1 MMEEGDVPVTRV
13 CPNCSYED
21 DDPDTCLEP
30 RCPMCNVDMEQALA
44 EEKLKNDRR
53 SAELRLEEDMRRKS
67 QEEEA
72 AWRERRRITEIQNA
86 QTYDPTFLAPA
97 RRKSQISRENA
108 ARREEAAMRRRTE
121 ASLCR
126 LSNEATRED
135 RSHVVDVTLAGAEKV
150 DTAKVRETNMSY
162 EFGSDQKLLEFVS
175 NLPQTC
181 VKVHIIGI
189 PKTPVG
195 KTTVTRILQE
205 IIESLQLSAH
215 VTILADENFVAG
227 GTDNVLSVCVY
238 DVCNVKSFEYCVEK
252 CCQSTNALRTV
263 LVGNKIDL
271 EYWRQVSVRRAA
283 STILD
288 INRKRRSENCGAHP
302 VTFLEISAYTG
313 LHIGYLVD
321 EILRIVLSPR
331 YSSEL
336 IEQLYD
342 ECDLCE
348 DAIDVYKDP
357 ELLVYARLLKMGAP
371 VEFISQ
377 KMMNEGVQKRV
388 LLRVSPRYVFWPTE
402 QSSDEY
408 SSVSIEESSSDAS
421 NSSSSSDVLV
431 AARRRRKTVRHSWGD
446 DTGSGMLE
454 GNLEALSLGDV
465 RRDLNQLSLNVDKL
479 GLKEKKV
486 MDTVRFDGATLKKSF
501 KRRSLPPPEDISMPP
516 APPPP
521 AVSES
526 KILAPMQ
533 QQSISQDQLN
543 INFMDMRNV
552 SDLMMDKRYSKEE
565 NSDDDNDVLEDE
577 WDDDNIFLNDEVL
590 EEELHIDGEDYQD
603 SIGVDLEGGVGI
615 DSLQSELAIKYEA
628 RNELQKMNVDM
639 VFEITDGN
647 EELNRRS
654 ENFQYQNQSFRTEK
668 KKSIPPLYA
677 CVFCCCILCVEGG
690 EFCAA
695 MCRNCVARSRRNCFT
710 CFASIKL
717 ALSKFFK
724 RKSLMDNVLADTE
737 NAFQTLAKSLHYL
750 IGSDMK
756 FRCLGTVYYYA
767 IGVWHKAVSWVVSY
781 VLIVS
786 ATVVMI
792 LPSFFTLLIVRTSTI
807 EKESKAF
814 GDRQETIRHEK
825 KEQSALRWLRIVLR
839 SLPMSIYLL
848 VVPYLMVY
856 RLFPTCNNDQ
866 ITYWVVG
873 YLVGVILLQI
883 LGSVRVYHSWK
894 SRDDTTIPAAP
905 DMYYEEDVDEDP
917 SARSC
922 VSKCLPLGGKKEAFV
937 SLENAGDVSM
947 DQSCATQKVKRKTAV
962 PIPPNTFTLSA
973 GNMVVVLSLIVEY
986 FQMASFPLQS
996 NPLDGDSDEASSDGP
1011 GEGFPSASPTVEPAS
1026 DFWGSK
1032 MFDSVYVNMGFD
1044 SDLTLTFMWVCVG
1057 MVCLLMLVF
1066 TNQFL
1071 FELRRYGN
1079 LLQRIEDK
1087 DSFFFSFTGAI
1098 VYGHGKP
1105 NNISKRM
1112 RLFVS
1117 LLSDTLFLV
1126 ISMQLLTVLACDTVP
1141 DSGGERATLR
1151 AKESV
1156 ECWEGEHALL
1166 STCAMMAY
1174 AFYVP
1179 LSIMITPMLLEAP
1192 STDSKDKP
1200 KEEGVA
1206 FLKLYLMT
1214 INVVKSVMLL
1224 VAVLGPQDIATLVL
1238 ATALSSLL
1246 LGGITVAW
1254 YSKQDLSSLPYSS
1267 SVHPCNMAF
1276 INYWKAVSY
1285 TTSVVSAVI
1294 VVTFHSLQDT
1304 SAFVSERSLTDTLL
1318 TAWFCIAAVYAS
1330 LYYQHY
1336 KRVKWRREVV
1346 SNLITYPFQ
1355 WRDEFESARDGAEA
1369 VNLSWWSDDEE
1380 VEKRRHIPGF
1390 TVSPWHDYRRSG
1402 DGLSC
1407 TESVEEVNGEALSYR
1422 LLQRFRK

>member
-1 MMEEGDVPVTRV
+1 M
-13 CPNCSYED
+13 
-21 DDPDTCLEP
+21 
-30 RCPMCNVDMEQALA
+30 
-44 EEKLKNDRR
+44 
-53 SAELRLEEDMRRKS
+53 
-67 QEEEA
+67 
-72 AWRERRRITEIQNA
+72 
-86 QTYDPTFLAPA
+86 
-97 RRKSQISRENA
+97 
-108 ARREEAAMRRRTE
+108 
-121 ASLCR
+121 
-126 LSNEATRED
+126 EATR
-135 RSHVVDVTLAGAEKV
+135 DVTSSKLKEEPGQGDAEQFLVPEVSLSSSLFELLA
-150 DTAKVRETNMSY
+150 T
-162 EFGSDQKLLEFVS
+162 
-175 NLPQTC
+175 LPRTH
-181 VKVHIIGI
+181 VTVHVTGM
-189 PKTPVG
+189 PEVPTG
-195 KTTVTRILQE
+195 KTTITRLLQKLIDSIHLSDYVTL
-205 IIESLQLSAH
+205 LDH
-215 VTILADENFVAG
+215 VFPVDDLPS
-227 GTDNVLSVCVY
+227 NVHSDTVLVMCVY

-252 CCQSTNALRTV
+252 YCRPTNAPRTV

-271 EYWRQVSVRRAA
+271 EYWRLVSVRRAA

-288 INRKRRSENCGAHP
+288 INRKRRSENCEAHP

-313 LHIGYLVD
+313 LHIGYIVD

-331 YSSEL
+331 YNMKWV
-336 IEQLYD
+336 D
-342 ECDLCE
+342 R
-348 DAIDVYKDP
+348 
-357 ELLVYARLLKMGAP
+357 VYAAVELHDDGSCDEDMNINYTGELKGKKTYGGKSKKK
-371 VEFISQ
+371 V
-377 KMMNEGVQKRV
+377 KRGV
-388 LLRVSPRYVFWPTE
+388 
-402 QSSDEY
+402 
-408 SSVSIEESSSDAS
+408 
-421 NSSSSSDVLV
+421 
-431 AARRRRKTVRHSWGD
+431 
-446 DTGSGMLE
+446 GMLMKE
-454 GNLEALSLGDV
+454 MED
-465 RRDLNQLSLNVDKL
+465 DH
-479 GLKEKKV
+479 LK
-486 MDTVRFDGATLKKSF
+486 
-501 KRRSLPPPEDISMPP
+501 
-516 APPPP
+516 PPP
-521 AVSES
+521 AQIDDDIEDDLRAIELSLRDLKNMAS
-526 KILAPMQ
+526 
-533 QQSISQDQLN
+533 SLN
-543 INFMDMRNV
+543 EMIMEQGELLDEVGDKAMYPSSLQMVRENDMGNLKDERWDV
-552 SDLMMDKRYSKEE
+552 EDVGTKTLMDKDKRIC
-565 NSDDDNDVLEDE
+565 DDDVGKEMDRVSRRKIDDISNIMQMNIEQSLE
-577 WDDDNIFLNDEVL
+577 
-590 EEELHIDGEDYQD
+590 
-603 SIGVDLEGGVGI
+603 
-615 DSLQSELAIKYEA
+615 
-628 RNELQKMNVDM
+628 
-639 VFEITDGN
+639 
-647 EELNRRS
+647 RS
-654 ENFQYQNQSFRTEK
+654 EKLDDLCLKSETLADQAIHFQATAVKLQRQQRRRC
-668 KKSIPPLYA
+668 L
-677 CVFCCCILCVEGG
+677 CCCCILCAKSVEY
-690 EFCAA
+690 CAG
-695 MCRNCVARSRRNCFT
+695 MCRNCVASTHQNCFA

-717 ALSKFFK
+717 SLSKFFK

-756 FRCLGTVYYYA
+756 FRCLGAVYYYA

-814 GDRQETIRHEK
+814 GVRQETIRHEK

-856 RLFPTCNNDQ
+856 RLFPTYNNDQ

-1011 GEGFPSASPTVEPAS
+1011 GAGFPSASPTVEPAS

-1032 MFDSVYVNMGFD
+1032 MFDSVYVNVGFD

-1079 LLQRIEDK
+1079 LLQRIEDKDEAK

-1224 VAVLGPQDIATLVL
+1224 VAVLGPQDISTLVL

-1276 INYWKAVSY
+1276 INYWKAASY

-1294 VVTFHSLQDT
+1294 VVIFHSLQHT

-1318 TAWFCIAAVYAS
+1318 TAWVCIAAVYAS

-1407 TESVEEVNGEALSYR
+1407 TESVEEVNGEALSCR